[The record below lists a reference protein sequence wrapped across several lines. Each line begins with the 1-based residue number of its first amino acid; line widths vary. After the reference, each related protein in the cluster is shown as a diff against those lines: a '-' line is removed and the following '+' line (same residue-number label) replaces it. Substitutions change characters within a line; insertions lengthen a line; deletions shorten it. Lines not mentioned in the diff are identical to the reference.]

1 MAVLSH
7 NVLTRGNVDAGG
19 FFFFM
24 LKHSAEAYFVFC
36 VPHSF
41 MQHLYI
47 QQIHSLIL
55 AFLVGVKILCLT
67 DAALVSSGGQRSS
80 CKHSDANKALL
91 IQL

>member
-47 QQIHSLIL
+47 QQIHS
-55 AFLVGVKILCLT
+55 FM
-67 DAALVSSGGQRSS
+67 QRSFQVVV
-80 CKHSDANKALL
+80 KGAAANTQTLTKLC
-91 IQL
+91 